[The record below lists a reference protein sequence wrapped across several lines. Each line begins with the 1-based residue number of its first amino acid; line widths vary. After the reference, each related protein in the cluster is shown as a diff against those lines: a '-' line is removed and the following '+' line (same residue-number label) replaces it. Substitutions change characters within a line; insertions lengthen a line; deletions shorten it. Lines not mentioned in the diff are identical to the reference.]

1 MAAPWLLVLLSVA
14 ACAQSRPED
23 AAGSGA
29 VAPVADQAWG
39 MGSLTVPMPVKRS
52 RAGPRLDAGKREAG
66 SAGADSDAPLVLAIE
81 HRQVPGLAKRTN
93 GPVLNQALQARSD
106 VAYYTTL
113 MFGNPQQAIQVLVD
127 TGSSELWINPDCA
140 TSGPASEQAFCLG
153 QVGKYRANNSRTSS
167 TRGEKGRIRYG
178 SGAVNFTY
186 FTDDVGLPNSR
197 AMKKVK
203 YGVATTSTGVSSGIL
218 GIMAGSN
225 VTTKY
230 NNFID
235 ELKIQGLTRSK
246 SYSVALGLKGEGKGS
261 IIFGGVD
268 SSKWVGKLRAQPII
282 PPRKSPDRVPRFW
295 VQLKSI
301 SHSAAGSRSR
311 RRLRNST
318 MAVILDTGSTL
329 SILPPSLAFI
339 VIIPIF
345 AYIRVPYREM
355 IRQSNAGC
363 YLGVMES
370 DSLALLGDTFLR
382 SAYAVFDIDGNKV
395 LLAQYA
401 NCGESPKTAA
411 SRELPNM
418 RGRCRQKDLAPSV
431 RLTSEEGAEADA
443 DADADADNGLDD
455 NNKKNTDNN
464 NGQSAASGRLAASG
478 IMGVAAAVGVAIVL
492 AWGL

>member
-1 MAAPWLLVLLSVA
+1 
-14 ACAQSRPED
+14 
-23 AAGSGA
+23 
-29 VAPVADQAWG
+29 
-39 MGSLTVPMPVKRS
+39 
-52 RAGPRLDAGKREAG
+52 
-66 SAGADSDAPLVLAIE
+66 
-81 HRQVPGLAKRTN
+81 
-93 GPVLNQALQARSD
+93 
-106 VAYYTTL
+106 

-167 TRGEKGRIRYG
+167 TQGEKGRIRYG

-311 RRLRNST
+311 KRLRNST

-329 SILPPSLAFI
+329 SILPPSLVGDMASALSAGRADQTGLRQVPCQMANQAGSFNFRFKG
-339 VIIPIF
+339 VT
-345 AYIRVPYREM
+345 IRVPYREM

-370 DSLALLGDTFLR
+370 DSLSLLGDTFLR
-382 SAYAVFDIDGNKV
+382 SAY
-395 LLAQYA
+395 
-401 NCGESPKTAA
+401 GECPT
-411 SRELPNM
+411 
-418 RGRCRQKDLAPSV
+418 C
-431 RLTSEEGAEADA
+431 
-443 DADADADNGLDD
+443 
-455 NNKKNTDNN
+455 
-464 NGQSAASGRLAASG
+464 
-478 IMGVAAAVGVAIVL
+478 
-492 AWGL
+492 